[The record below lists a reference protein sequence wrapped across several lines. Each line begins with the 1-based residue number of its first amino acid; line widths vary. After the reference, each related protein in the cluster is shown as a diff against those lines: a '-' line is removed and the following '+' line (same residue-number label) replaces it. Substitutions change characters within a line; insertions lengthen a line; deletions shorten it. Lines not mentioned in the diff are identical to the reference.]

1 MRAAYTI
8 PTGSEG
14 EKSRA
19 SRREVTREECQPLA
33 TGRPDL
39 REVAQ
44 AAGYVLDL
52 RSAAMVH

>member
-1 MRAAYTI
+1 VRRI
-8 PTGSEG
+8 LSRPDRRV
-14 EKSRA
+14 KKNRA

-33 TGRPDL
+33 IGRPDL